1 MRALLDTQAFLWG
14 VAGDPRMS
22 QTAREVFVGPSTLSI
37 SIASIW
43 EMLIKVQIGK
53 LKLPRPAGSY
63 IITKLADN
71 KVEILSI
78 ELDHLIAFENLALH
92 HRDPFDRILI
102 AQSIAEGWPIITADR
117 DFQKYPVRVIW

>member
-1 MRALLDTQAFLWG
+1 
-14 VAGDPRMS
+14 MS

-63 IITKLADN
+63 IISKLADN